1 MRQVVSHLS
10 LSLSPH
16 HLDRGCGCLIYL
28 LFFLTQALGGCV
40 ERDAAPSLIIT
51 EVSPERIQPGSRIVI
66 KGRGFGEESSTVAI
80 SARALVIESQSA
92 EKMIAQVPVDIPRG
106 ERFIVVSRSGQQTP
120 PFPVFIAGELEP
132 RPHGGRPEVGVI
144 PDIDVPDST
153 PLDMSVDMTIPD
165 QDMGGQELSLAL
177 DDPEAEVVIEAELR
191 DQQGVEE
198 LWIKVVARDP
208 SSLGGDSGWGD
219 HPLWGAAAQL
229 DFPVDRLNFIRME
242 LPDGP
247 RAAALRGEVDGRIY
261 WYHGD
266 FLVPADASRFTLMT
280 LRFER
285 LNPQDRAPIRLS
297 FVSRHSALRGV
308 KNQRISGRWSAGEVQ
323 FERRGD
329 AP

>member
-1 MRQVVSHLS
+1 MRQVVSDLS

-16 HLDRGCGCLIYL
+16 HLDRGCGFLLYL
-28 LFFLTQALGGCV
+28 LFFFIQTLGGCV
-40 ERDAAPSLIIT
+40 ERDATPSLIIT
-51 EVSPERIQPGSRIVI
+51 EVSPERIQPGSRVVI
-66 KGRGFGEESSTVAI
+66 KGRGFGEEASTVAI
-80 SARALVIESQSA
+80 SARALVIEQWSA
-92 EKMIAQVPVDIPRG
+92 AKIIAQVPVDIPGG
-106 ERFIVVSRSGQQTP
+106 ERFLVVSRSGQQTP
-120 PFPVFIAGELEP
+120 PFPVFVVGELETRP
-132 RPHGGRPEVGVI
+132 RGGRPEVGVTL
-144 PDIDVPDST
+144 DIDVPDFTLS
-153 PLDMSVDMTIPD
+153 DMSVDMTIPD
-165 QDMGGQELSLAL
+165 QNMGGQELFAL

-208 SSLGGDSGWGD
+208 SSLGGSSGWGD
-219 HPLWGAAAQL
+219 DPLWGAAAQL

-266 FLVPADASRFTLMT
+266 FSVPADASRFTLMT

-308 KNQRISGRWSAGEVQ
+308 KNQRLPGRWSAGEVQ